1 MNNLHRL
8 TEAIILSLQ
17 EYINQRGFRALIHF
31 ELEGCF
37 QKPVN
42 KTVDYSQVNK
52 KLLTLGI
59 DGEVVAEYWS
69 NQWEYISLFNGQSPL
84 KEARNLHRA
93 IYYLPK
99 LFAEQ
104 GVTKTLI
111 KPVVWAGDHG
121 KLAAGCENIFSG
133 DNRAVHI
140 PNAVQINVSVQ
151 DVAGNNLL
159 VSGNFA
165 ERLQQHFLNTS
176 LACSLIYL
184 PEEEAFERLALKS
197 KYGLAEELCS
207 PVDLSGGHQG
217 SIALY
222 RDIGKHNQKMGV
234 EPLLYDDK
242 NNVIA
247 SQNNWHKTAR
257 IEHRLGAS
265 SEHYN
270 SYLNVIFAL
279 LNVIDAID
287 ETTSSGA
294 QAQNENGQLPCS
306 LYDMDNTLGA
316 ISLFANS
323 EWFSRSIDQVISM
336 TSFNIEDLNLCFNLN
351 FNNASELTVGQLLQQ
366 YYLTLFQPPSI
377 VT

>member
-1 MNNLHRL
+1 MNSLNRL
-8 TEAIILSLQ
+8 SEAIILSLQ
-17 EYINQRGFRALIHF
+17 DYINKRGFRALIHF
-31 ELEGCF
+31 ELEGCY
-37 QKPVN
+37 QKPIG
-42 KTVDYSQVNK
+42 KKIDYRQVNK
-52 KLLTLGI
+52 QLLALGI

-69 NQWEYISLFNGQSPL
+69 NQWEYVSIFNGQSPL
-84 KEARNLHRA
+84 KEAQNLHRA
-93 IYYLPK
+93 IYVLPK

-111 KPVVWAGDHG
+111 KPVVWAGDYG

-151 DVAGNNLL
+151 DLIGNNLL
-159 VSGNFA
+159 VSGSFA
-165 ERLQQHFLNTS
+165 ECLQQHFLRTS
-176 LACSLIYL
+176 LACCLIYL

-207 PVDLSGGHQG
+207 PVDISGGHQG

-234 EPLLYDDK
+234 EPLIYDDK
-242 NNVIA
+242 NNVII
-247 SQNNWHKTAR
+247 SENNWHKTTR

-270 SYLNVIFAL
+270 PYLNVIFAL

-287 ETTSSGA
+287 DR
-294 QAQNENGQLPCS
+294 ENNQQVQSEEYGQLPSS
-306 LYDMDNTLGA
+306 LHDQQHHIGA
-316 ISLFANS
+316 ITLFANND
-323 EWFSRSIDQVISM
+323 WFSRSIDKALSATNYQG
-336 TSFNIEDLNLCFNLN
+336 E
-351 FNNASELTVGQLLQQ
+351 NNTQSSTGQLLKDN
-366 YYLTLFQPPSI
+366 YLKQFQRPSI
-377 VT
+377 IL